1 MVVNTAVLKLPAWQR
16 RLVTV
21 LLPLAIVGA
30 VASVGYFSGGPRL
43 HGAAGGVSGPAT
55 IGEEFHTLAELD
67 TGGHPITI
75 LRAHTFGVAGNVE
88 VRTTL
93 VRLHGNNP
101 IGSSRGPLPSGYE
114 PVRLPVEITAFPH
127 APAPYAF
134 DVALLATA
142 PGTASVAGIEVTYTA
157 GLLRTRTA
165 TLNGSVCIHWSDDW
179 RTDRSDF
186 FRSCPSR

>member
-1 MVVNTAVLKLPAWQR
+1 VKTAVLQMSAWQR
-16 RLVTV
+16 RLATV
-21 LLPLAIVGA
+21 LVPVAILGA
-30 VASVGYFSGGPRL
+30 VGSVGYVSGGPRL
-43 HGAAGGVSGPAT
+43 HGGVGGVSGPAA
-55 IGEEFHTLAELD
+55 IGEEFHAMAELD

-75 LRAHTFGVAGNVE
+75 LRAHAVGVAGNVE

-93 VRLHGNNP
+93 VRLNGNNP
-101 IGSSRGPLPSGYE
+101 IGSSRGPLPSEYE
-114 PVRLPVEITAFPH
+114 PVRLPAEVTAFPH
-127 APAPYAF
+127 ARALYAF

-165 TLNGSVCIHWSDDW
+165 TLYGSVCIHGSGNW

-186 FRSCPSR
+186 SRSCPSH